1 VGKEANDMAYSG
13 GGVSLDRNGDCMGVG
28 YTQRAYCADNEYE
41 GTGAMWNE
49 DPESIGHQPLP
60 NPRQERHP

>member
-1 VGKEANDMAYSG
+1 MLTGLARTY
-13 GGVSLDRNGDCMGVG
+13 GDCMGVG

-49 DPESIGHQPLP
+49 DPESIGA
-60 NPRQERHP
+60 RQERHP